1 MHMECRLLTPQQGQ
15 ELELHVRHCEKA
27 AVRVVLEFW
36 REGFDENIT
45 QIRSILA
52 EVRKCG

>member
-1 MHMECRLLTPQQGQ
+1 MHMERRFELPKLGK